1 MSAGDL
7 VALIQGLLKSR
18 NCQKMEVSPANS
30 CCFCLTL
37 RSGTILIGIGNC
49 LLYLCMFTWYLTSST
64 IDTGG
69 LRDGLDVTSLDISI
83 FSIFFVK
90 TLVNMLLLVGAVK
103 RIPSLTLP
111 WLCANAVSM
120 MIAMVFIGIT
130 ILFGT
135 TKLNLNYNEYV
146 TSLTI
151 MGMVTGINLFCW
163 IVVFTFRKNL
173 IMEAQI
179 ERVPSEMEFSAVNN
193 QQSSMLIPN
202 APPPPYNEIE
212 GYKECKPPPE
222 DSPPEYEEAVSI
234 SMLSSECSND
244 SAKGLVL
251 RKKSLTNNAV

>member
-1 MSAGDL
+1 MSAGEL
-7 VALIQGLLKSR
+7 VALIQGLLQSR
-18 NCQKMEVSPANS
+18 NCHKMEVSPENS

-90 TLVNMLLLVGAVK
+90 TLVNILLLVGAVK

-120 MIAMVFIGIT
+120 MIAMVFIGFT

-146 TSLTI
+146 TSLI
-151 MGMVTGINLFCW
+151 VIGMVTGITLFCW
-163 IVVFTFRKNL
+163 IVVFTFRNNL

-179 ERVPSEMEFSAVNN
+179 ERIPSGT
-193 QQSSMLIPN
+193 LIPN
-202 APPPPYNEIE
+202 TSPPSYNEIE

-234 SMLSSECSND
+234 SMLSSECSNE

>member
-1 MSAGDL
+1 MSAGEL
-7 VALIQGLLKSR
+7 VALIQGLLQSR
-18 NCQKMEVSPANS
+18 NCHKMEVSPANS

-69 LRDGLDVTSLDISI
+69 LRDGLEVTSLDISI

-90 TLVNMLLLVGAVK
+90 TLVNILLLVGAVK

-120 MIAMVFIGIT
+120 MIAMVFIGFT

-135 TKLNLNYNEYV
+135 TKLNLNYSEYV

-173 IMEAQI
+173 IIEAHLD
-179 ERVPSEMEFSAVNN
+179 RFPSGSDELSGVNN
-193 QQSSMLIPN
+193 HCPSRLMPN
-202 APPPPYNEIE
+202 PPPPSYYEIE

-222 DSPPEYEEAVSI
+222 ESPPDYEAAVS
-234 SMLSSECSND
+234 MLPLQCSN
-244 SAKGLVL
+244 
-251 RKKSLTNNAV
+251 N